1 MAIKDNFGNPKG
13 VIGKL
18 MLTGM
23 NWGHSPMAKWAFTQ
37 FDVPAEGNIV
47 DIGCGGGWG
56 SVIKVKIGQGS
67 CGIAT
72 GAKKV

>member
-1 MAIKDNFGNPKG
+1 MAIKDNFGNSEG

-47 DIGCGGGWG
+47 DWKQPELLSG
-56 SVIKVKIGQGS
+56 
-67 CGIAT
+67 
-72 GAKKV
+72 

>member
-23 NWGHSPMAKWAFTQ
+23 NWGRSPMEKWAFTQ
-37 FDVPAEGNIV
+37 FDVPNEGNIV
-47 DIGCGGGWG
+47 DIGCGGGFNINKFMFG
-56 SVIKVKIGQGS
+56 VFGTKQY
-67 CGIAT
+67 
-72 GAKKV
+72 